1 MSKVILVIRDG
12 WGYRAEKKDN
22 AIANALTPNTD
33 LLMKNYPN
41 TLLNASGEAVGL
53 PKGFQGNS
61 EVGHL
66 TIGSGR
72 IIYQSLTRINKSI
85 EDKSFFTN
93 QEFLEAIRNA
103 RRNKTSLHLI
113 GLFQTEGVH
122 AHLNHL
128 EALLELCRQEKFFDV
143 KIHAVT
149 DGRDSPVKNS
159 LIHVKK
165 IQALL
170 KKLKFG
176 EIVTVSGRYY
186 SMDRNKNWERTKQAH
201 DCIVNGETK
210 ITYKDPIVSIQE
222 SHKKKVTD
230 EFIVPRKQKNYSGVK
245 ENDSI
250 IFFNFRTDRTRQLTQ
265 SIVER
270 RFDGWSRGDKKK
282 TYFVGMTQYYVPMNA
297 HVAYPDIVEK
307 NLLGEVVAENGLR
320 QLRISETE
328 KYAHVTFFFNGQN
341 EVANRNEE
349 RILVPSPS
357 VATYDKKPE
366 MSAIE
371 VTQKLV
377 EQIKTKKFDFLVV
390 NLVNCDMVG
399 HTGDKK
405 AIIKAIETVDT
416 CVGEITKTALEE
428 NYTTLVFAD
437 HGNAEDQSK
446 KWTTSHTI
454 NPVPL
459 IIVTNDEKIK
469 KSTLEKNKGLRD
481 IAPTVLDIL
490 KIKKPIEMT
499 GSSIIKK

>member
-1 MSKVILVIRDG
+1 MNKVILIIRDG
-12 WGYRAEKKDN
+12 WGYRTEKKDN
-22 AIANALTPNTD
+22 AILEAQTPNTD
-33 LLMKNYPN
+33 FLMKNYPN
-41 TLLNASGEAVGL
+41 TLINSSGEAVGL
-53 PKGFQGNS
+53 PNGFQGNS

-66 TIGSGR
+66 TIGAGR
-72 IIYQSLTRINKSI
+72 IILQSLTRINKSI
-85 EDKSFFTN
+85 DDKSFFSN
-93 QEFLEAIRNA
+93 EKFLTAINSA
-103 RRNKTSLHLI
+103 KKNKTTLHLI

-143 KIHAVT
+143 KIHAIT

-165 IQALL
+165 IQSIL

-186 SMDRNKNWERTKQAH
+186 AMDRNKNWERTKLTH
-201 DCIVNGETK
+201 DCIINGETK
-210 ITYKDPIVSIQE
+210 ITYKNPIDSVKE
-222 SHKKKVTD
+222 SHKKNVTD
-230 EFIVPRKQKNYSGVK
+230 EFIVPRKQKNYLGVK

-270 RFDGWSRGDKKK
+270 KFEGWSREKKK
-282 TYFVGMTQYYVPMNA
+282 ICFVGMTQYYEPMNA
-297 HVAYPDIVEK
+297 NVAYLDITEK
-307 NLLGEVVAENGLR
+307 NLLGEVIAENGLR
-320 QLRISETE
+320 QFRISETE

-357 VATYDKKPE
+357 VATYDKTPQ
-366 MSAIE
+366 MSAKE
-371 VTQKLV
+371 VTEKLI
-377 EQIKTKKFDFLVV
+377 EQIKTKKFDFIVV

-405 AIIKAIETVDT
+405 AIIKAIEAVDNS
-416 CVGEITKTALEE
+416 VGQITKTGLEE
-428 NYTTLVFAD
+428 NYITLVFAD
-437 HGNAEDQSK
+437 HGNAEDQTK

-454 NPVPL
+454 NPVPFIL
-459 IIVTNDEKIK
+459 VTSDPKLK
-469 KSTLEKNKGLRD
+469 KAKLEKNKGLSD
-481 IAPTVLDIL
+481 IAPTVLEIL

-499 GSSIIKK
+499 GVSIVKK